1 MEPVSGTELETN
13 ERLRPEGTARTAPER
28 YPTDLPDGASGSG
41 TLVAMGDVAL
51 VRAEPPRSP
60 AEIRRMVVR
69 LAWPVILENL
79 LQTMIGVV
87 DMLMVSRLGRE
98 AIAGVGVA
106 NQILFVVF
114 AGVGALAMGT
124 TVMVARFTGARQAQM
139 ASRALQQSIFLCVLL
154 AAMLTTAGTAGSHW
168 MVQVLGPEPEVVRLG
183 GDYLHVVF
191 LFSFFLVAMFV
202 LGAALR
208 GAGDSKTPMLVTA
221 LSNVINAA
229 VAYALIFGVAGLP
242 ALGVIGSAWG
252 AVCARVAGTVLLLL
266 VLVRGRAGLYLP
278 LRPAGWAVDLSLARR
293 ILAVGI
299 PSMIEQLSRSG
310 GMLVY
315 STVVISLGTMVFAT
329 QRITFNVLGVAFMPG
344 FGFGMAATALTGQ
357 SLGARRPEQAR
368 LATWFAMRSCIIWM
382 SLAALTFFF
391 LGEQIMRLFTNDPE
405 IVQLGALCL
414 KIVAFGQPLQ
424 AISMVTAGGLRGAGD
439 TRYPMLVTSAS
450 MWLVRIPVAYMLA
463 VRAGLG
469 LPGAFYSFLF
479 GSLLEASLNFL
490 RYRAGKWQRIEV

>member
-1 MEPVSGTELETN
+1 MEIIPGAEREEENHFLPKGQSLPAHDARSGSEPRPGISATLLET
-13 ERLRPEGTARTAPER
+13 APAQE
-28 YPTDLPDGASGSG
+28 DGS
-41 TLVAMGDVAL
+41 L
-51 VRAEPPRSP
+51 SP
-60 AEIRRMVVR
+60 GEIRRMVVR

-106 NQILFVVF
+106 TQILFVVF
-114 AGVGALAMGT
+114 AGIGALAMGT
-124 TVMVARFTGARQAQM
+124 TVLVARFTGARQPHM
-139 ASRALQQSIFLCVLL
+139 ASRVLQQSVMLCTLL
-154 AAMLTTAGTAGSHW
+154 AGILTVAGGAGSYW

-183 GDYLHVVF
+183 GDYLRLVF

-202 LGAALR
+202 LGGALR
-208 GAGDSKTPMLVTA
+208 GAGDSRTPMLVTA
-221 LSNVINAA
+221 LSNVINAL
-229 VAYALIFGVAGLP
+229 VAYVLIFGFGGLP
-242 ALGVIGSAWG
+242 ALGVLGSAWG
-252 AVCARVAGTVLLLL
+252 AVSARIVGTLLLLL
-266 VLVRGRAGLYLP
+266 VLLRGRAGLYLP
-278 LRPAGWAVDLSLARR
+278 LQPARWVIDLALARR
-293 ILAVGI
+293 ILAIGI

-329 QRITFNVLGVAFMPG
+329 QRITFNILGISFMPG

-368 LATWFAMRSCIIWM
+368 LATWFAMRSCMIWM
-382 SLAALTFFF
+382 TLAALTFFF
-391 LGEQIMRLFTNDPE
+391 LGEQIIRLFTNDPE
-405 IVQLGALCL
+405 IVQLGARCL
-414 KIVAFGQPLQ
+414 KIIAFGQPLQ
-424 AISMVTAGGLRGAGD
+424 AIAMVTAGGLRGAGD
-439 TRYPMLVTSAS
+439 TRFPMIVTSAS
-450 MWLVRIPVAYMLA
+450 MWLVRIPVAYVLA

-490 RYRAGKWQRIEV
+490 RFRAGKWQQIEV